1 MGYAAVKG
9 GLGAI
14 RAAENLVRRRREAG
28 ASAPLH
34 TDQVTERLRL
44 AVDRV
49 QGEGGLWAPELAAR
63 AIRQAEGD
71 LIEASLLVRSYRSTL
86 PRVAYSLPVPVR
98 ELVVIRRIVPA
109 FRQPPGPQ
117 LLGRTLDYTERLVDF
132 TADSAPSNGNGTSPT
147 TNGQPAGTQRPAA
160 AEVLDTTAEAGEVG
174 PERLTDLLRR
184 RNLLVDRR
192 LRHDDEPHDVTRD
205 PVTVPTS
212 RSARLATLARGETGA
227 LVNLWYQGVRGDRQG
242 AEDVTL
248 GEVRVGRLP
257 VRVAHPRTGEA
268 VTVAHVDVT
277 EVEAMTNLN
286 RPDEDTSR
294 FDVGYGLVTG
304 HNERKAIAMAV
315 LDVAMVRD
323 RSRTGLEQ
331 NVIQTCDGTDASG
344 FLEHLKLPHYVTF
357 GSQLDR
363 KLAVRR

>member
-1 MGYAAVKG
+1 VGYAAVKG
-9 GLGAI
+9 GLDAI
-14 RAAENLVRRRREAG
+14 RAAEDLVRRQRDDG
-28 ASAPLH
+28 GSPPLRL
-34 TDQVTERLRL
+34 DQLTERLRL

-86 PRVAYSLPVPVR
+86 PRIAYSLPVSVR
-98 ELVVIRRIVPA
+98 EIVAVRRIVPA

-132 TADSAPSNGNGTSPT
+132 TPDGADGDRPPT
-147 TNGQPAGTQRPAA
+147 GRHRRADEHPPAVAGHPASAA
-160 AEVLDTTAEAGEVG
+160 AAGEVG
-174 PERLTDLLRR
+174 QGRLIDLLRDR
-184 RNLLVDRR
+184 DLLVERR
-192 LRHDDEPHDVTRD
+192 IADDPEPHDVTRD
-205 PVTVPTS
+205 PVTVPAS

-227 LVNLWYQGVRGDRQG
+227 LVNLWYQGVRGDRRG

-257 VRVAHPRTGEA
+257 LRVAHPRTGGP
-268 VTVAHVDVT
+268 VTIAHVNVT

-286 RPDEDTSR
+286 RPDEDTTR

-323 RSRTGLEQ
+323 RGRTGLEQ
-331 NVIQTCDGTDASG
+331 NVVQTCDGTDASG

-357 GSQLDR
+357 GSQLER

>member
-1 MGYAAVKG
+1 VGYAAVKG
-9 GLGAI
+9 GLDAI
-14 RAAENLVRRRREAG
+14 RAAENLVRRRRDG
-28 ASAPLH
+28 GTSARLRV
-34 TDQVTERLRL
+34 DQVVERLRL

-49 QGEGGLWAPELAAR
+49 QGEGGLWAPDLAAR

-86 PRVAYSLPVPVR
+86 PRVAYSLPMSVR
-98 ELVVIRRIVPA
+98 DLVVIRRIVPA

-132 TADSAPSNGNGTSPT
+132 APDPATSPSNGHRPISGEGTGRPEGREVAT
-147 TNGQPAGTQRPAA
+147 T
-160 AEVLDTTAEAGEVG
+160 GEVG
-174 PERLTDLLRR
+174 PERLLDLLRAR
-184 RNLLVDRR
+184 DLLVERR
-192 LRHDDEPHDVTRD
+192 LVDDPEPHDVTRD
-205 PVTVPTS
+205 PVTVPAS

-227 LVNLWYQGVRGDRQG
+227 LVNLWYQGVRGDRRG
-242 AEDVTL
+242 AEDITL

-257 VRVAHPRTGEA
+257 VRVAHPRTGGP

-323 RSRTGLEQ
+323 RGRTGLEQ
-331 NVIQTCDGTDASG
+331 NVVQTCDGTDASG